1 MVMAVPI
8 GTAQLV
14 IRIIKG
20 ILNAINQVKARKAAE
35 NPADTISN
43 GGVQHELDINMAEQ
57 VRDRKDQ

>member
-1 MVMAVPI
+1 MVMAAPI

>member
-1 MVMAVPI
+1 MAMAVPI

-20 ILNAINQVKARKAAE
+20 ILNAINRVKARKAAE

-43 GGVQHELDINMAEQ
+43 GGVQHELDIDMAEQ

>member
-20 ILNAINQVKARKAAE
+20 ILNAINRVKARKAAE